1 MTLMQSGLP
10 GTMRMMVPLQ
20 CLGLPVKLMS
30 FQRSD
35 NVNGC
40 SRQPHTPGDKLHG
53 ERLARAGGTEDCHIR
68 IFIDAGVE
76 AVEADKGVVVLV
88 HAQQHAVGVAQLKA
102 DERIKAGRS
111 GGKDIAAVF
120 LKQRRIRGTQRQGR
134 EKGCLLPETAQL
146 QIHIL

>member
-1 MTLMQSGLP
+1 MWSIADIHDVDAVWAARYDADDGA
-10 GTMRMMVPLQ
+10 VQ

-53 ERLARAGGTEDCHIR
+53 ERLARAGSAEDCHVR
-68 IFIDAGVE
+68 VFVDAGIEV
-76 AVEADKGVVVLV
+76 VEADKGVVVLV
-88 HAQQHAVGVAQLKA
+88 HAQQHTVGIAQLKT
-102 DERIKAGRS
+102 DKRIKAGGG

-120 LKQRRIRGTQRQGR
+120 LEQCRIRSTQR
-134 EKGCLLPETAQL
+134 
-146 QIHIL
+146 